1 MRRRMHTMTLR
12 ERRPA
17 ARFTLLALSLTI
29 MVSSWL
35 LFQVQPIVAKR
46 ILPWFGGAPAVW
58 TTCMLFFQGLL
69 LAGYAYAYTLV
80 TYLSLRRQVLV
91 HTLLLLG
98 SLATLP
104 ILPRASWQA
113 PGPGDPTWPIV
124 TLLGST
130 VGAPYF
136 LLAATAPL
144 MQGWFAQGA
153 LGPSPYWLY
162 AVSNASALLALVTYP
177 MLVESALSQTAQA
190 VWWSAGYGVF
200 VLLGGIAGWR
210 VTRLPVA
217 TVHYNTRGEADPAPT
232 LGDYGRW
239 FAWPC
244 TATVLLLAV
253 TNELCQNTAVIPFL
267 WVLPLSLYLL
277 TYILCFASTRW
288 YHRWLYLPLVVASVF
303 LVTQTSFVLLP
314 EDADIRVDIAFWSL
328 ALFCTCMVCHGELS
342 RARPAPRFLTAYYLV
357 IALAGACGGLF
368 VAVLAPCVFDSFA
381 ELPVGVLLLF
391 VLMLLTLLTE
401 ARGQTRR
408 TRLLYGLTTVLY
420 IVAITGGWL
429 YVAWESEE
437 DDTIIART
445 RNFYGVLK
453 VTEAEGEEPPHERLR
468 SLKHG
473 GMLHGAQY
481 RTDARAMTPLTYYG
495 RGSGIAY
502 AFQAL
507 QHKPALR
514 IGVVGLGAGTIA
526 AYGRATDTVRFYEIN
541 PRMILIAQKYFTF
554 LTKSPATI
562 TLVEGDARL
571 SLARETAQPFD
582 LLVLDAFNG
591 DAIPTHLLTQ
601 EAFAIYLRHL
611 APGGM
616 IAALIASDYFDLT
629 PVLRGIVHVFHLHG
643 VRVTS
648 EEDEALALSST
659 TWIVLSR
666 RAEVFQKGKL
676 RERGEPLE
684 TSERVEYW
692 TDDYSNLFRLL
703 GSPEPMS
710 HN

>member
-1 MRRRMHTMTLR
+1 
-12 ERRPA
+12 
-17 ARFTLLALSLTI
+17 
-29 MVSSWL
+29 
-35 LFQVQPIVAKR
+35 
-46 ILPWFGGAPAVW
+46 
-58 TTCMLFFQGLL
+58 
-69 LAGYAYAYTLV
+69 
-80 TYLSLRRQVLV
+80 
-91 HTLLLLG
+91 
-98 SLATLP
+98 
-104 ILPRASWQA
+104 
-113 PGPGDPTWPIV
+113 
-124 TLLGST
+124 
-130 VGAPYF
+130 
-136 LLAATAPL
+136 
-144 MQGWFAQGA
+144 
-153 LGPSPYWLY
+153 
-162 AVSNASALLALVTYP
+162 
-177 MLVESALSQTAQA
+177 
-190 VWWSAGYGVF
+190 
-200 VLLGGIAGWR
+200 
-210 VTRLPVA
+210 
-217 TVHYNTRGEADPAPT
+217 
-232 LGDYGRW
+232 
-239 FAWPC
+239 
-244 TATVLLLAV
+244 V

-267 WVLPLSLYLL
+267 WVVPLSLYLL
-277 TYILCFASTRW
+277 TYSLCFASPRW

-314 EDADIRVDIAFWSL
+314 EDADIRVDIVFWSL
-328 ALFCTCMVCHGELS
+328 ALFCACMVCHGELS
-342 RARPAPRFLTAYYLV
+342 RARPAPRFLTAYYLL
-357 IALAGACGGLF
+357 IGLAGVCGGLF
-368 VAVLAPCVFDSFA
+368 VGVLAPRVFNSFA

-391 VLMLLTLLTE
+391 VLMLLMLLTAE
-401 ARGQTRR
+401 RGQTRR
-408 TRLLYGLTTVLY
+408 ARLLHGLTIGLY
-420 IVAITGGWL
+420 MVAVTGGLL

-437 DDTIIART
+437 DDTIMMRT
-445 RNFYGVLK
+445 RNFYGVLT
-453 VTEAEGEEPPHERLR
+453 VTEDELEGQPRERLR

-473 GMLHGAQY
+473 GTLHGAQY

-495 RGSGIAY
+495 RGSGLAY
-502 AFQAL
+502 ALQAL

-541 PRMILIAQKYFTF
+541 PRMMQMAQQYFTF
-554 LTKSPATI
+554 LTKSAATM

-611 APGGM
+611 APDGM

-629 PVLRGIVHVFHLHG
+629 PVLRGMVHVFHLHG

-666 RAEVFQKGKL
+666 RAEVFQEGEL

-684 TSERVEYW
+684 TSGRVEYW

-703 GSPEPMS
+703 GSSEPIS